1 MHTKAQCL
9 FILRKGILFSLISL
23 FFKICQRLIHIHTI
37 TYQDI
42 AALICITFFRKKKII
57 PTWDPNPVAQ
67 CDIQQGWCQEFV
79 KVGAVSINLQI
90 FYFPFTWS
98 VQIQCINRNFLR
110 NHGCICT
117 HCNHINTT
125 PVQDLYSLHQQI
137 LLKVLDQDLQ
147 FPCRI
152 TYIRKNLIKINPSRD
167 SNSDRRIQKNPS

>member
-1 MHTKAQCL
+1 MPFH
-9 FILRKGILFSLISL
+9 
-23 FFKICQRLIHIHTI
+23 FKEGNSIQSDKSIFQDLPKTDSY
-37 TYQDI
+37 TYNYI
-42 AALICITFFRKKKII
+42 PGHCCIDLHHFLPKKKKII